1 MKSIILVLLS
11 LSSNAFALGQLNYK
25 KTIKLSDYKGQTYF
39 SLMQETIK
47 PQLDQM
53 ATNGFDI
60 ATGST
65 LVNALKKVDS
75 KVASNAIRSAGGMG
89 QLKQIGNELS
99 ASFRNLTFKQL
110 PSALAKEGVGQGRY
124 DLATYVSLASGGGV
138 AVLIDANNITY
149 NVNYGTGKEEDDER
163 TGRSFGESNARLALD
178 ASDKQYLS
186 SLEDYIRKD
195 NSNTRFFYQSL
206 LEVLLNNDAT
216 HYKQITNQ
224 GQAVATDFLAVYT
237 AEQDRHLMSNLSS
250 HPWDESLLEVT
261 LLSAFHAGQKKIKLI
276 FNGEFTDTTVK
287 QAPGCS
293 TEKRMT
299 QKASLTDY
307 WQFSSST
314 DPENCS
320 RSGLNISRKD
330 FRKLGSMITAYE
342 KQVHP
347 DIVAKVQ
354 RHFKTQKGKN
364 NVFAQLSDFLISF
377 ETPKRLDSQTLQLA
391 QDFSAFLVQV
401 KTDADSADRFI
412 VTHLQADDLDES
424 GDN

>member
-1 MKSIILVLLS
+1 MKSIFLVLLS
-11 LSSNAFALGQLNYK
+11 LSLNAFALGQLNYK

-39 SLMQETIK
+39 SLMEETIK

-60 ATGST
+60 ATGAT

-75 KVASNAIRSAGGMG
+75 KVASNAIRSAGGMA

-99 ASFRNLTFKQL
+99 ASSRNLTFKQL

-347 DIVAKVQ
+347 DLVAKVQ

-412 VTHLQADDLDES
+412 VTHLHADDLDES

>member
-1 MKSIILVLLS
+1 
-11 LSSNAFALGQLNYK
+11 
-25 KTIKLSDYKGQTYF
+25 
-39 SLMQETIK
+39 
-47 PQLDQM
+47 
-53 ATNGFDI
+53 
-60 ATGST
+60 
-65 LVNALKKVDS
+65 
-75 KVASNAIRSAGGMG
+75 
-89 QLKQIGNELS
+89 
-99 ASFRNLTFKQL
+99 
-110 PSALAKEGVGQGRY
+110 
-124 DLATYVSLASGGGV
+124 
-138 AVLIDANNITY
+138 
-149 NVNYGTGKEEDDER
+149 
-163 TGRSFGESNARLALD
+163 
-178 ASDKQYLS
+178 
-186 SLEDYIRKD
+186 
-195 NSNTRFFYQSL
+195 
-206 LEVLLNNDAT
+206 
-216 HYKQITNQ
+216 
-224 GQAVATDFLAVYT
+224 
-237 AEQDRHLMSNLSS
+237 
-250 HPWDESLLEVT
+250 
-261 LLSAFHAGQKKIKLI
+261 
-276 FNGEFTDTTVK
+276 
-287 QAPGCS
+287 
-293 TEKRMT
+293 MT

-347 DIVAKVQ
+347 DLVAKVQ